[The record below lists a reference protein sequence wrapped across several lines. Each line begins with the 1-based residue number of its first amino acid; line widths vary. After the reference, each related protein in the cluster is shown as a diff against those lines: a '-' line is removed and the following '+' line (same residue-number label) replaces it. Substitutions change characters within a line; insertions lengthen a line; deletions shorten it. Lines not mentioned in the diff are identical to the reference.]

1 MSLTEGVT
9 PERTSAAVASTIA
22 ARVRRRW
29 RNRPVST
36 GVVPCDPWGPVVAMW
51 SSDPPVR
58 NPLTRQ
64 ASLVYT
70 SVVTAQM
77 CSNQRSRD
85 EAFLELWTETSRY
98 FRAQPGFVSLRL
110 HRAVS
115 SDAPHRFV
123 NVAVWESAAHYRA
136 PHQTEEFISLV
147 TQDTWR
153 EFPSSPALY
162 EVVVEHDLEPSRG

>member
-1 MSLTEGVT
+1 MDFTDPNGRTAHGAQEHAGPVT
-9 PERTSAAVASTIA
+9 LI
-22 ARVRRRW
+22 
-29 RNRPVST
+29 NNF
-36 GVVPCDPWGPVVAMW
+36 VVPQD
-51 SSDPPVR
+51 
-58 NPLTRQ
+58 
-64 ASLVYT
+64 
-70 SVVTAQM
+70 
-77 CSNQRSRD
+77 RD

-136 PHQTEEFISLV
+136 PHRTEEFIRLV
-147 TQDTWR
+147 TQDAWR